1 MASDK
6 KETKTG
12 TAEKAKTETRTET
25 KAPPKNETAAKTEVP
40 AAKDAPKSAG
50 SDTAAAKTETPASKD
65 APKSADSETAP
76 PQPTTAAAKA
86 RSRSPPLTKK
96 TGTRF
101 SGRRKQRRKNDNS
114 RGGKGGKQCVARIE
128 HSSRHARAWRGHP
141 RLDRGSHE
149 DVDGRDK
156 PGHDDRQNP
165 VCPWQASLCHLM
177 LARQRHA
184 LPPRPASLWDRS
196 RPRVIGAG
204 FLHIDSTNLGPR

>member
-1 MASDK
+1 MTMASDK

-65 APKSADSETAP
+65 APKSADSETTGAAP
-76 PQPTTAAAKA
+76 ANYSRGEGQKPVTAAYKEKWNT
-86 RSRSPPLTKK
+86 LF
-96 TGTRF
+96 G
-101 SGRRKQRRKNDNS
+101 RRKNDNS

-156 PGHDDRQNP
+156 P
-165 VCPWQASLCHLM
+165 
-177 LARQRHA
+177 
-184 LPPRPASLWDRS
+184 
-196 RPRVIGAG
+196 
-204 FLHIDSTNLGPR
+204 